1 MIIDISTNQNDCRG
15 KRAELNVYDDT
26 INDLSLPVDCPGV
39 VYLKKPGNISKDLMD
54 KLIEFENSEEG
65 QRLIKKILENYLPDE
80 CSGLHSLDFGDMEYA
95 INASH
100 KDQDGVAVIDDFR
113 IRSINIDIKESER

>member
-1 MIIDISTNQNDCRG
+1 MKIIPTTNGDFRG
-15 KRAELNVYDDT
+15 KRAELNIYDDAT
-26 INDLSLPVDCPGV
+26 NDLIIPVDCSEV
-39 VYLKKPGNISKDLMD
+39 VYLKKPSVIAKDLMD

-113 IRSINIDIKESER
+113 IRSINIDIK

>member
-1 MIIDISTNQNDCRG
+1 MIIDIGTNQNDFRG
-15 KRAELNVYDDT
+15 KRAELNIYNDA
-26 INDLSLPVDCPGV
+26 INDFIIPVNCSEV
-39 VYLKKPGNISKDLMD
+39 VYLKKPSVIAKDLMD

-80 CSGLHSLDFGDMEYA
+80 CSGLHPLDFSDMEYT

-100 KDQDGVAVIDDFR
+100 KDQDGVTVIDDFK
-113 IRSINIDIKESER
+113 IKSISVDIKE